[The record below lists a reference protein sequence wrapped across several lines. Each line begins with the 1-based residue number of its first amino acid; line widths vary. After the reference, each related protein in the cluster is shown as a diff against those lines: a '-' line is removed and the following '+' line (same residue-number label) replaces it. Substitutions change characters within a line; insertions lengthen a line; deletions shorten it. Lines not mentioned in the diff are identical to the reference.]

1 MLRLSRI
8 GFRRAVLIPVMV
20 IRVMVVPVTVV
31 PIMVIPLMVAA
42 TMLAGCGDP
51 VKVAKTAAELRSQ
64 VEAMLQRME
73 LRNEVPGLQHRH
85 VTVEPDSENGGYAVE
100 IFDLKLGDATIGF
113 QTFSVLTFN
122 LTEDDRRFVA
132 QSFKFMPTPV
142 TDAPDSAAGMLVD
155 HLKTSSTKIQ
165 VAAE

>member
-1 MLRLSRI
+1 MLRVSRI
-8 GFRRAVLIPVMV
+8 GFRRAVLIPVM
-20 IRVMVVPVTVV
+20 IIPVMVAT
-31 PIMVIPLMVAA
+31 
-42 TMLAGCGDP
+42 TMLAGCGDQ

-64 VEAMLQRME
+64 VEATLQRME

-122 LTEDDRRFVA
+122 LTEDDSRFVA
-132 QSFKFMPTPV
+132 QSFKFTPTPV
-142 TDAPDSAAGMLVD
+142 TDAPDSVAGMLID
-155 HLKTSSTKIQ
+155 HLKTSSAKIEI
-165 VAAE
+165 AAE